1 MYMCGYKSDV
11 NLTFIS
17 DDSIGLGSKIVI
29 GFTAAVFVLVILIV
43 IILFKMQKGKGLHQ
57 II

>member
-1 MYMCGYKSDV
+1 MYMRGYKSDV

-17 DDSIGLGSKIVI
+17 DDSIGLEYIVVI
-29 GFTAAVFVLVILIV
+29 AIAVFVGLVLVIFI
-43 IILFKMQKGKGLHQ
+43 FKKGIGKGLHQ

>member
-17 DDSIGLGSKIVI
+17 DDSIGLEYIVVIVI
-29 GFTAAVFVLVILIV
+29 AVVGLVLVIV
-43 IILFKMQKGKGLHQ
+43 IFKKGIGKGLHQ

>member
-17 DDSIGLGSKIVI
+17 DDSIGLEYIVVIVI
-29 GFTAAVFVLVILIV
+29 AVFVGLVLVIV
-43 IILFKMQKGKGLHQ
+43 IFKKGIGKGLHQ

>member
-11 NLTFIS
+11 NQTFIS
-17 DDSIGLGSKIVI
+17 DDSIGLEYIVVIVI
-29 GFTAAVFVLVILIV
+29 AVFVGLVLVIV
-43 IILFKMQKGKGLHQ
+43 IFKKGIGKGLHQ